1 VGVACAEL
9 HGKSLGYQAVDNL
22 ANLLRFL
29 HYLLVGKAHHLVA
42 VLGQSGVA
50 LCVSCAVCFFR
61 VVAVAVD
68 LDNQSGASQFKVND
82 VVEHGPLPVDLDA
95 FELFQLP

>member
-1 VGVACAEL
+1 M
-9 HGKSLGYQAVDNL
+9 DDL
-22 ANLLRFL
+22 ANLLRVF
-29 HYLLVGKAHHLVA
+29 HYLLVGKSHHLVA

-50 LCVSCAVCFFR
+50 LCVSCAVCFFQ

-68 LDNQSGASQFKVND
+68 LDNQSGASQFKVDD

-95 FELFQLP
+95 LKLFQLS